1 MRQAR
6 TDSGRP
12 EPCWRRGA
20 PLPSPLSSADN
31 ETVCNT
37 QLPRSLG
44 NKRCIRVRNK
54 DYLLKQV
61 QTPAERLTVLL
72 KARLASLSSQLSA
85 APDAYPVSLAP
96 EEEEEEEEESP
107 ERMIL
112 LLLLPEGTILQELSS
127 ACCTPELSSLPP
139 SLPEHPTKGFPEA
152 GLSIKGASL
161 GPGGRSGAEA
171 PLGKPEEASLREPPD
186 PPKNPLGNPAAAAW
200 SHRDLPHD
208 QEGRGQEVGWLPGQ
222 KEGIRSQL
230 GSVRLSGCCRG
241 RASAEQG
248 EEQEGRKSQYGR
260 PSHKL
265 TLTTTTVNID
275 LLFSHLNSQS
285 GFHRKI
291 KGWIEAS
298 LSPKG
303 SHSKKKKV
311 GGTSNHHWTDAVLG
325 LLFKGTW
332 SRRGAFSLTWTH

>member
-248 EEQEGRKSQYGR
+248 EEQEGRKSQKR
-260 PSHKL
+260 KPLISTKASRDLRLHPSIREDSFAHPSLGPQIGAELAFRAGAAIWDPKFEHSCR
-265 TLTTTTVNID
+265 TAKS
-275 LLFSHLNSQS
+275 FSCHSVALS
-285 GFHRKI
+285 GGPNRGVKAI
-291 KGWIEAS
+291 STGKGN
-298 LSPKG
+298 L
-303 SHSKKKKV
+303 
-311 GGTSNHHWTDAVLG
+311 
-325 LLFKGTW
+325 
-332 SRRGAFSLTWTH
+332 